1 MDLQTMFVI
10 ELVLGAV
17 MLTVMVG
24 LLLYLAME
32 HRRLRRET
40 GRQVGTADIPVGLA
54 PGELTERATPLAARH
69 PEGSTRAQ
77 DLGEGRK

>member
-1 MDLQTMFVI
+1 MFSMDLQTMFVI

-40 GRQVGTADIPVGLA
+40 GRQVETADIPVGLA
-54 PGELTERATPLAARH
+54 PGELTEGATERATPRRT
-69 PEGSTRAQ
+69 PPREFYESI
-77 DLGEGRK
+77 

>member
-1 MDLQTMFVI
+1 MFSMNLQTMFVT

-40 GRQVGTADIPVGLA
+40 AGKLEPQTSL
-54 PGELTERATPLAARH
+54 
-69 PEGSTRAQ
+69 
-77 DLGEGRK
+77 